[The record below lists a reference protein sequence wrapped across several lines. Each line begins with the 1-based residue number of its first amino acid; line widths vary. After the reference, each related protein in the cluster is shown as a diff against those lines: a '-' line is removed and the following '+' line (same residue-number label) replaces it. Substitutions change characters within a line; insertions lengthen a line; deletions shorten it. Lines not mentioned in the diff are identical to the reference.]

1 LARRDSSADV
11 TEADAAEELAKT
23 LLGCVGGGAS
33 TLVDSLLERL
43 GGKAT
48 YSAGMVL

>member
-1 LARRDSSADV
+1 MIDV
-11 TEADAAEELAKT
+11 R
-23 LLGCVGGGAS
+23 GGAS